1 MSDAIPGGRLTRA
14 FALAKLAARE
24 LPGVASRALA
34 GELDPGAVAARAS
47 AERALAVLGNLRG
60 LALKLGQT
68 LSYVDGVLPEEAT
81 EAYQQALAKLQSAA
95 PTVSS
100 AAIRAEVARGL
111 GRPVD
116 EAFLRFDDTP
126 AAAASIGQV
135 HRGAITLSDGSAR
148 EVAVKVQF
156 PGIADALGSDL
167 KNLESLRPM
176 IAVLAPGAD
185 THGGM
190 TELVDHLAAELD
202 YVAEG
207 ENQMAFRA
215 LVAGRS
221 GVSVPEVH
229 RAYGARNVLV
239 SDWVQGRTLRDVA
252 AEGSQALRD
261 AVGVTIF
268 RTALGLAFNQG
279 IFNTDPHP
287 GNYLVDADGV
297 VHLLDFGSVKRLPD
311 EFRVPWRHLATLL
324 VRGDIETWRRES
336 ASFMGMEAMD
346 PRARE
351 RHLAF
356 MLQSAAMVSRD
367 EEITL
372 DRARLRGAVLDGMK
386 TAKDI
391 GRELGW
397 MPSRSKTVAM
407 PPDMVMVGRMQL
419 GLFAVLSQLGPRA
432 NWNRVLREELGM

>member
-1 MSDAIPGGRLTRA
+1 MSDVIPGGRLTRA

-24 LPGVASRALA
+24 LPGVASRALS

-100 AAIRAEVARGL
+100 EAIRAEISRGL

-135 HRGAITLSDGSAR
+135 HRGAITLADGSAR

-176 IAVLAPGAD
+176 ISVLAPGAD
-185 THGGM
+185 TDGGM
-190 TELVDHLAAELD
+190 TELVEHLAAELD

-215 LVAGRS
+215 LVAGRP

-229 RAYGARNVLV
+229 RSHGARNVLV
-239 SDWVQGRTLRDVA
+239 SDWVQGRTLRAIA
-252 AEGSQALRD
+252 AEAPQPLRD

-279 IFNTDPHP
+279 VFNTDPHP
-287 GNYLVDADGV
+287 GNYLVDDEGV

-311 EFRVPWRHLATLL
+311 EIRVRWRHLATLL
-324 VRGDIETWRRES
+324 VKGEIETWRRES
-336 ASFMGMEAMD
+336 ASLMGMEAMD

-351 RHLAF
+351 RHQAF

-372 DRARLRGAVLDGMK
+372 DRARLRGAVLEGMK

-397 MPSRSKTVAM
+397 MPSRGKTVAM
-407 PPDMVMVGRMQL
+407 PPDLVMVGRMQV

-432 NWNRVLREELGM
+432 NWNRVLREELGL